1 MDERDKKIQELTREA
16 AKWKKLA
23 LEAAERACFECE
35 EYAEGKR
42 GCKRCRIMKIKA
54 AATA

>member
-42 GCKRCRIMKIKA
+42 GCKRCRIMEIKT